1 MKEQKVV
8 IAHGFSHEEVY
19 RLLKAVKR
27 EFEGTN
33 DIAFAMTTEH
43 SLTMR
48 LGEVVQDVGEEH
60 QYMKD
65 HPPGESS
72 Q

>member
-1 MKEQKVV
+1 MNEQKVV

-27 EFEGTN
+27 EFEDGG

-43 SLTMR
+43 SLTMK
-48 LGEVVQDVGEEH
+48 LGEVVKDVGEEH
-60 QYMKD
+60 VYMKNN
-65 HPPGESS
+65 PPK
-72 Q
+72 